1 MKTSIQSRR
10 RTGKLRAALLVA
22 AMSGLLASGTAA
34 AVGWTVV
41 DPTHIKTQIAEF
53 GKEAARWG
61 EQGRQWYKEYQQF
74 MQQYESFLST
84 IDNMQSM
91 FGLPQ
96 QGFEMKTV
104 DENTFDVEERCG
116 SKYGSGVT
124 GVLGQLT
131 QINMQHDVYQQRWL
145 LCARLQVT
153 LNKRYNDA
161 VRYLQETM
169 PEMQQELNNAGEQFR
184 GSGKTAGDMNAY
196 AAKLNKV
203 NGDIARSTKDFEAR
217 MQAYDAYAKATER
230 SQGTLTRASMR
241 GGNAGLIRKI
251 TSTAVMYQQLCGNG
265 QCD

>member
-1 MKTSIQSRR
+1 MKTTSQSCR
-10 RTGKLRAALLVA
+10 RTRRLRAALLTL
-22 AMSGLLASGTAA
+22 AMGGLLASGNAA
-34 AVGWTVV
+34 AQWFTI
-41 DPTHIKTQIAEF
+41 DKTHIKTQIAEF

-74 MQQYESFLST
+74 VKQYDSFLSK
-84 IDNMQSM
+84 IDSMQSM

-116 SKYGSGVT
+116 SQYGSGVT

-131 QINMQHDVYQQRWL
+131 QINMQHDIYQQRWL
-145 LCARLQVT
+145 LCARLQVA

-161 VRYLQETM
+161 VKYLQETM
-169 PEMQQELNNAGEQFR
+169 PKMQEELDGAGQQFL

-203 NGDIARSTKDFEAR
+203 NGDIARATEGFEAR
-217 MQAYDAYAKATER
+217 MQAYDAYASATER
-230 SQGTLTRASMR
+230 SQATLTRASMR

-251 TSTAVMYQQLCGNG
+251 TSTAVMYKQLCGNG

>member
-1 MKTSIQSRR
+1 MKTKTQSSCRI
-10 RTGKLRAALLVA
+10 GKLRTTLLAVALGGLLV
-22 AMSGLLASGTAA
+22 SGHAGAQ
-34 AVGWTVV
+34 WQVV
-41 DPTHIKTQIAEF
+41 DPAHIKTQIAEF

-74 MQQYESFLST
+74 MQQYTSFLST
-84 IDNMQSM
+84 IDSMQSA

-96 QGFEMKTV
+96 KGFEMEVV
-104 DENTFDVEERCG
+104 DENKFDVEERCG
-116 SKYGSGVT
+116 PEYGSGVT

-131 QINMQHDVYQQRWL
+131 QINMQRDIYQQRWL
-145 LCARLQVT
+145 LCARLQVA

-169 PEMQQELNNAGEQFR
+169 PKMQQELDKAGQQFL

-203 NGDIARSTKDFEAR
+203 NGDIARSTEDFEAR

-251 TSTAVMYQQLCGNG
+251 TSTAVMYKQLCGNG